1 MDPLMF
7 MLTPHSMTNTEYNL
21 WGLDFLFTNRVT
33 DELDYDEF
41 SGTHLM
47 SSLTVPICVLAPL
60 IFFNPS
66 SFAFLY
72 ISNIQMKRLC

>member
-1 MDPLMF
+1 MF
-7 MLTPHSMTNTEYNL
+7 MLAPHSMTNTEYNL
-21 WGLDFLFTNRVT
+21 WGLDFLFTNWVT

-47 SSLTVPICVLAPL
+47 SSLTIPICILAPL
-60 IFFNPS
+60 IFFNQS

-72 ISNIQMKRLC
+72 ISNIQMKHLC